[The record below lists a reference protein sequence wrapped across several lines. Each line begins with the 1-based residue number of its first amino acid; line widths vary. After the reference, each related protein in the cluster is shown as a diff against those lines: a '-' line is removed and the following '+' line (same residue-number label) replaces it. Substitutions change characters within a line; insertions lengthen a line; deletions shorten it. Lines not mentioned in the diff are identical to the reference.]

1 MRALLAIAL
10 LALSGCANKIGSF
23 GAEYGRIRGL
33 LQSEQYSTAI
43 VRIDAAL
50 RRAQR
55 SSDARNLWR
64 FRLLKAEALL
74 DERRLPEAAAVLAA
88 DPPDGPGWAE
98 YRARALFLK
107 GTTAY
112 FSAQYPEAQD
122 ELTRAAQL
130 AAQSGSAPLSAEV
143 KLRQAYL
150 ILSQGGSDAAEAL
163 LRQVVTTASEL
174 HDPNLQALANGS
186 LGYVLLTASKYDE
199 ALVWLERAREFH
211 SRLGANRSMSRDALN
226 MAYCYHRLGNYD
238 RARTYY
244 EQARSGFAKTGDQYD
259 EQILTG
265 DTGLLLED
273 TGNLRDA
280 AAAYQKAYEIARE
293 LKNDAW
299 ASRWASDLAAVI
311 AEVGDWDSAERY
323 NKQAETLQQ
332 NLHATQFEALQLY
345 TAGKIAAGR
354 GQFSQAEHLF
364 REAIDRR
371 STDPR
376 VQLVAQTDLARLYSK
391 AQPRLAEAEFRATV
405 RSIDRLDSRLIKDDY
420 KFGYLASLLEF
431 YRMYVDFLMA
441 NHQPERALAIAESS
455 RSHVLAERSGTS
467 QTLLSHTAESYRELA
482 RRAHAI
488 VLEYWLGEDQ
498 SYLWV
503 ITPERI
509 RDYRLPPAKA
519 IRRLV
524 SAYQGAILS
533 QRNPLNAAADT
544 GRKLYDMLLAPAAA
558 SFRPNCRVILVPDQ
572 DLYSLSFESL
582 PVGSDGSHFWIENAN
597 VVIAPSLDYLADAIG
612 RQNGP
617 KGKGVL
623 VMGDPTLALAEFP
636 KLEYAASE
644 INNIRS
650 TMGSSGSTFLE
661 GAQARPDAYAGLR
674 PINFKF
680 IHFSAHA
687 AANPESPLDSAVILS
702 GPPDRCKLFA
712 RDVMSV
718 PLAAELVTI
727 SACRSAGAKTYA
739 GEGPVGLA
747 WAFLR
752 AGAHNVI
759 AGLWDVDDRST
770 AQLMSR
776 LYAEIARGSAP
787 GDALHAAKLSLI
799 QAGGA
804 YAKPFYW
811 APFQLYAGTP

>member
-1 MRALLAIAL
+1 MRTL
-10 LALSGCANKIGSF
+10 LALALLVWSGCANRVASF
-23 GAEYGRIRGL
+23 DAEYVGIRGL
-33 LQSEQYSTAI
+33 LQSEQYGSAI
-43 VRIDAAL
+43 SRIDSAL

-74 DERRLPEAAAVLAA
+74 DERRLPEVSALLSV
-88 DPPDGPGWAE
+88 DPPNGRAWAE
-98 YRARALFLK
+98 YRARTLFLR

-112 FSAQYPEAQD
+112 FLAHYPEAD
-122 ELTRAAQL
+122 DDLTRAAQL
-130 AAQSGSAPLSAEV
+130 AAQSGPASLSAEV
-143 KLRQAYL
+143 QLRQAYL
-150 ILSQGGSDAAEAL
+150 TMAQGHSDAAETL
-163 LRQVVTTASEL
+163 VRQVIASASVL
-174 HDPNLQALANGS
+174 HDMYLEGVGTGS
-186 LGYVLLTASKYDE
+186 LGYMLLTASRYDE
-199 ALVWLERAREFH
+199 ALVWLERARKLH
-211 SRLGANRSMSRDALN
+211 TQLGANRSMARDAVNL
-226 MAYCYHRLGNYD
+226 AYCYHRLGDYE

-244 EQARSGFAKTGDQYD
+244 EEARSGFAKTGDQYD
-259 EQILTG
+259 EQVLTG
-265 DTGLLLED
+265 DMGLLLED
-273 TGNLRDA
+273 TGNLPDA
-280 AAAYQKAYEIARE
+280 AAAYQKAYDIARQ

-299 ASRWASDLAAVI
+299 ASRWASDLAAVT
-311 AEVGDWDSAERY
+311 AEVGDWDVAERY
-323 NKQAETLQQ
+323 NKEAATLQRH
-332 NLHATQFEALQLY
+332 LDATQFEALQLN

-354 GQFSQAEHLF
+354 GQVSQAEHLF

-376 VQLVAQTDLARLYSK
+376 VQLAAQTDLARLYSK
-391 AQPRLAEAEFRATV
+391 TQPRRAEAEFQATIK
-405 RSIDRLDSRLIKDDY
+405 SIDRLDSRLIRDDY

-455 RSHVLAERSGTS
+455 RSHVLAERSGAS
-467 QTLLSHTAESYRELA
+467 QRLGSHTAESYRELA
-482 RRAHAI
+482 RRTHAI

-509 RDYRLPPAKA
+509 RDYRLPEAKT

-524 SAYQGAILS
+524 AAYQGVILG
-533 QRNPLNAAADT
+533 QRNPLESAAQT
-544 GRKLYDMLLAPAAA
+544 GRKLYDMLLAPGAA
-558 SFRPNCRVILVPDQ
+558 SFGPDCRVILVPDQ

-582 PVGSDGSHFWIENAN
+582 PAGNDGRHFWIENAN
-597 VVIAPSLDYLADAIG
+597 VEIAPSLDYLADAIG
-612 RQNGP
+612 RRNLREGS
-617 KGKGVL
+617 GVL
-623 VMGDPTLALAEFP
+623 VMGDPASALEEFP
-636 KLEYAASE
+636 KLQYAASE

-650 TMGSSGSTFLE
+650 TMGSSDCTVLE
-661 GAQARPDAYAGLR
+661 GPKARPEAYAGLH
-674 PINFKF
+674 PSDFKF

-718 PLAAELVTI
+718 PLSAELVTI

-752 AGAHNVI
+752 AGAQNVI

-776 LYAEIARGSAP
+776 LYAEISRGSP
-787 GDALHAAKLSLI
+787 PSDALHAAKLGLI

-811 APFQLYAGTP
+811 APFQLYAGAP